1 MPAGPTFGPIISV
14 PRPMRKLQDFFRQ
27 YRQYIGTEALMYGTF
42 IVILVILV
50 VFFG

>member
-1 MPAGPTFGPIISV
+1 MPAARTFGFVISV

-27 YRQYIGTEALMYGTF
+27 YRQYIGTEVLMYGTF
-42 IVILVILV
+42 ILILVVLV

>member
-1 MPAGPTFGPIISV
+1 MPVGLTFEAVILVLP
-14 PRPMRKLQDFFRQ
+14 PMRKLQDFFRQ

-42 IVILVILV
+42 IVLLAILV